1 MNLKTIV
8 TPKFPQLSYTVYGS
22 GQAIILIHGF
32 PLDGSIWHEV
42 ATEVAK
48 KYMVIVPD
56 LPGSGQSTFAG
67 DTLSVEDMA
76 ESIQLILQA
85 EGITKAIIAGHSMG
99 GYAAM
104 AFAELYPQSIAGLG
118 MIHSTAAAD
127 TEEKKEQRRK
137 SIALFNKEGG
147 KDPFIRQMIPALFA
161 ESAKTALKEA
171 INTVTEL
178 ALLTESRSLTAF
190 YNAMINRPD
199 RKPILYNSKV
209 PVMWA
214 IGEDDSIIPA
224 KNLTQQTSLSNVNFV
239 HTYGNCGHM
248 SMIEK
253 PEDLI
258 ENFISFAAYCYE
270 VANK

>member
-8 TPKFPQLSYTVYGS
+8 TQKFPQLSYTVYGS
-22 GQAIILIHGF
+22 GEAIVLIHGF
-32 PLDGSIWHEV
+32 PLNGSIWHEV
-42 ATEVAK
+42 AIEISK

-76 ESIQLILQA
+76 ESVHVTLQA
-85 EGITKAIIAGHSMG
+85 EGISKAVFAGHSMG
-99 GYAAM
+99 GYAAI
-104 AFAELYPQSIAGLG
+104 AFAELYPQSIAGLA
-118 MIHSTAAAD
+118 MVHSTAAAD

-147 KDPFIRQMIPALFA
+147 KEPFIRQMIPALFA
-161 ESAKTALKEA
+161 ESTKTTLKEA

-199 RKPILYNSKV
+199 RKPILYNSTV
-209 PVMWA
+209 PVMWI
-214 IGEDDSIIPA
+214 IGEEDGIIPA
-224 KNLTQQTSLSNVNFV
+224 KNLTQQSSLSSVNFV
-239 HTYGNCGHM
+239 YTLSNCGHM
-248 SMIEK
+248 SMIEN
-253 PEDLI
+253 PGMLTTSL
-258 ENFISFAAYCYE
+258 ENFALYCFSKAY
-270 VANK
+270 K